1 MELINLNFIS
11 NCFSYSFNFY
21 IKEPYY
27 NFIYDFN
34 KRESILPKFLFF
46 ILLLLY
52 VYLIDKINL
61 KALFPGIISCLSL
74 FLIIIYK
81 QKKNKKERV
90 YYLGTRFKIS
100 PF

>member
-61 KALFPGIISCLSL
+61 KALFPGIIPCLSL

-81 QKKNKKERV
+81 QNQEYNSQQLTYKLLC
-90 YYLGTRFKIS
+90 YHT
-100 PF
+100 